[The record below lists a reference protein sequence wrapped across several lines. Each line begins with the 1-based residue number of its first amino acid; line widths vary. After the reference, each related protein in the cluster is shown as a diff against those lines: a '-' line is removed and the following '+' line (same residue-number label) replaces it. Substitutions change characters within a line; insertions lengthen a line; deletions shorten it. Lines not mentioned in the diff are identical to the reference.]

1 MPKTTKT
8 SSTPN
13 VVNQVLQQEL
23 SNFESHSPPDNL
35 LHPLLITH
43 PSWCRTRPP
52 PCRSRPIT
60 WATSTTPRLRNPPHN
75 DSPSTCPQRPR
86 LFGLSRPPLGNLTFL
101 LLRNPPL
108 FRLSLLVPNAI
119 DPSIVFIWIV
129 GIVSDDFGWLPP
141 ELCELWITRTG

>member
-1 MPKTTKT
+1 MPKTTET

-43 PSWCRTRPP
+43 PSWCRTRSPP
-52 PCRSRPIT
+52 HRSRPIT
-60 WATSTTPRLRNPPHN
+60 RATSATPRLRNPPHN

-86 LFGLSRPPLGNLTFL
+86 LFSLSRPPLGNLTFL

-108 FRLSLLVPNAI
+108 FRLSLLVPNSI

-129 GIVSDDFGWLPP
+129 GIVSDDLGRLPP
-141 ELCELWITRTG
+141 ELCELGITRTG